1 MPIPRRRRETPT
13 AGIVRQLRNTGGAL
27 TLPEPRRR
35 GLQSWPFLAVLALTL
50 GAWLGPIALFLATFE
65 ALEALERL
73 AP

>member
-13 AGIVRQLRNTGGAL
+13 AGIVRQLRNTGAL

>member
-13 AGIVRQLRNTGGAL
+13 AGIVRQLRNTGAL

-50 GAWLGPIALFLATFE
+50 GAWLGPIALFLATCE
-65 ALEALERL
+65 ALEAIERL